1 MGTSNVP
8 KIFGTPCILF
18 LFINIGIIIFVT
30 AILKIKIISIYNYLH
45 YCKIHTGYNSN
56 SFNISDYVNVVE
68 ITSTQYYTRLAKK
81 RLPEQKMLGNY
92 RMETASTKVKLTR
105 RRNGIEKSTC
115 RTHRYFID
123 FESRNY
129 VEISTL
135 NRCHNFHM
143 DLSFNIHEISAN
155 CPYGILTSN

>member
-1 MGTSNVP
+1 
-8 KIFGTPCILF
+8 
-18 LFINIGIIIFVT
+18 
-30 AILKIKIISIYNYLH
+30 
-45 YCKIHTGYNSN
+45 
-56 SFNISDYVNVVE
+56 
-68 ITSTQYYTRLAKK
+68 
-81 RLPEQKMLGNY
+81 
-92 RMETASTKVKLTR
+92 METASTKVTLIR

-155 CPYGILTSN
+155 CPYGILTSNWWWIDIDVSIGMYLSWNIKSVSVLKWFLKMFHDIFNRVGDTKTCISEWFSIDYFPFWKKPQIFFQTFVKIWTIISLEWSSVMTK